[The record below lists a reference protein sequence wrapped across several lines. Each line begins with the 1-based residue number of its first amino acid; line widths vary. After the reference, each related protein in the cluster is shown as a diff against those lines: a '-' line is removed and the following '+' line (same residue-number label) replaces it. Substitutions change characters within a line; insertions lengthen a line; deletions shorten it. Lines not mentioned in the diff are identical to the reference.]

1 MDVFLVEMSNNKL
14 FSGCIMLLTNIGG
27 KYLALDLPSNLEKI
41 FSKSQLLRFLVI
53 FSIFFMATRDIKIA
67 FLLALLF
74 YITIKYFIN
83 ENSTFCMLKDVN
95 MVNNLKNINENN
107 KISKEEYDRAKVII
121 NNYNNQ
127 HVKETEILLRN
138 IY

>member
-1 MDVFLVEMSNNKL
+1 MDVFLIEMSNNKL

-27 KYLALDLPSNLEKI
+27 KYLAIDLPSNLEKI

-74 YITIKYFIN
+74 YMTIKYFIN

-95 MVNNLKNINENN
+95 MVNKFKNINENN

>member
-1 MDVFLVEMSNNKL
+1 MDVFLIEMSNNKL

-67 FLLALLF
+67 FLLSLLF
-74 YITIKYFIN
+74 YIVIKYFIN
-83 ENSTFCMLKDVN
+83 ENSTFCMMKDIN
-95 MVNNLKNINENN
+95 MVNNLKKQNEE
-107 KISKEEYDRAKVII
+107 ISKEEYEHARNII
-121 NNYNNQ
+121 DKYNKKN
-127 HVKETEILLRN
+127 VRENEILLRN